1 MLKKIFTKSLEITL
15 TWEYS
20 TIFFNTEKICVDET
34 IDTTIPLNCKV
45 IQYSFT
51 TFVLQTK

>member
-51 TFVLQTK
+51 TFELQTK

>member
-34 IDTTIPLNCKV
+34 IDTTIPLKCKV

-51 TFVLQTK
+51 TFELQTK